1 MTRHFIIA
9 RNPVSDSR
17 LPLLLQLPLAPRP
30 LFLATR
36 AEWPV
41 EKDLYCHELTEWPE
55 DAEVLDRVP
64 VISCQRRGSSI
75 ELVLNR
81 SQRRRSLFVFTAS
94 KYGKRLVFWR
104 SERSMRATRP
114 GVRAPQ
120 ARGLDGPMLV
130 AIDTRERYPWR
141 FVTNPVTVERRR
153 LPVGDYGV
161 FDGDE
166 LAAVVERKKLKEFAG
181 AAVNGQLALAMAELA
196 VMPRAAVVIE
206 GRLSKLLAS
215 DETRVRPGW
224 LLNLTAALQAAY
236 PNVPLLFAESGPL
249 AADLAYRWL
258 SACMSLRRAAHR
270 GRSAVE
276 ALNDVLGEHGASGAG
291 PLFAPPQAAPV
302 RTAPQRAVPQ
312 RSAPQQATEL
322 GFFSGRSVRRAE
334 APLDQ
339 LGRQALALAH
349 VAECGA
355 VTVAEHAARCGVTPP
370 TSSKD
375 LHALVAEGRLVA
387 RGRARSLRFEPAQPQ
402 QLTDGVP

>member
-1 MTRHFIIA
+1 MARQFMIA
-9 RNPVSDSR
+9 RNPLPDSR
-17 LPLLLQLPLAPRP
+17 LPLLLHLPLTPRP

-55 DAEVLDRVP
+55 GAEVLDCVP

-81 SQRRRSLFVFTAS
+81 PQRRRSLFVFTAN
-94 KYGKRLVFWR
+94 KYGNRLVFWR

-120 ARGLDGPMLV
+120 ARGLDGPMRV
-130 AIDTRERYPWR
+130 VIDTRERYPWR
-141 FVTNPVTVERRR
+141 FATNPVTTERRR

-196 VMPRAAVVIE
+196 AMPRAAVVIE

-270 GRSAVE
+270 GRSASE
-276 ALNDVLGEHGASGAG
+276 ALSEVMNEQGAGNG
-291 PLFAPPQAAPV
+291 PLFAPLQAAP
-302 RTAPQRAVPQ
+302 AG
-312 RSAPQQATEL
+312 L
-322 GFFSGRSVRRAE
+322 LDGRSVSRAE

-339 LGRQALALAH
+339 AGRQALALAR

-355 VTVAEHAARCGVTPP
+355 VTVAEHAARCGISPP
-370 TSSKD
+370 TASKD

-387 RGRARSLRFEPAQPQ
+387 HGRARGLRFEAAPAA
-402 QLTDGVP
+402 